1 MDSRTR
7 IRVNAPYEAELENR
21 CHATRAP
28 KTAAV
33 TPPSSR
39 RRAVASRLRS
49 PASPTPWT
57 RAGGRRSRCEPDVP
71 APRSSTEGQ
80 SLIGTTTELDHLGQL
95 RLGQRVRGDPRRSGQ
110 SGGGSG
116 QGQPRGTGEARE
128 RSEAQ

>member
-28 KTAAV
+28 RTAAV

-39 RRAVASRLRS
+39 RPVVASRLRS

-57 RAGGRRSRCEPDVP
+57 RAGRRENDALRGPPRLLPGAPVLWRPGHKRRGRPGLDDVYMWGGDQP
-71 APRSSTEGQ
+71 E
-80 SLIGTTTELDHLGQL
+80 
-95 RLGQRVRGDPRRSGQ
+95 RG
-110 SGGGSG
+110 
-116 QGQPRGTGEARE
+116 AW
-128 RSEAQ
+128 